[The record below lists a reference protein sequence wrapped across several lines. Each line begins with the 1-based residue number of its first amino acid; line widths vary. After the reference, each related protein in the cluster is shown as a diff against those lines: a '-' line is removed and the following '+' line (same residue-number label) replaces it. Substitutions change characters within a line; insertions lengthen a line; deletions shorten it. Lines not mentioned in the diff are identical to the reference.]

1 MFFLLQQFAVNVDHP
16 VDQSKLQM
24 LVRLV
29 AKKQVQDCP
38 HILNILFK
46 KIMLNLQM
54 VRFGRYLYDPS
65 IASEIPQYR

>member
-1 MFFLLQQFAVNVDHP
+1 MFLFQQFTVDVDHP
-16 VDQSKLQM
+16 VDQSRIKM
-24 LVRLV
+24 LIKFLGQ
-29 AKKQVQDCP
+29 KQVQDCP

-46 KIMLNLQM
+46 KIMLSLQM